1 MATVNKNLSDYD
13 KNSIPN
19 AKDFR
24 FGIVV
29 SEWNDSITE
38 GLYRGA
44 IEALLEN
51 QVPAQHIIRW
61 NVPGSF
67 ELIYGSKK
75 MLQTQNVD
83 AVIAIGCVIQGQT
96 KHFDFVC
103 EGVTQGIKDLNVQT
117 DIPVIFCVL
126 TDNTM
131 QQSID
136 RSGGIHGNKGTE
148 AAIAAIKMAYIRQQA
163 SFSHQIDSQHLLSA
177 GSIQLKEGTPL
188 ELKE

>member
-1 MATVNKNLSDYD
+1 MATINKNLSVYE
-13 KNSIPN
+13 KSTLPN

-24 FGIVV
+24 FGVVV
-29 SEWNDSITE
+29 SEWNENITE
-38 GLYRGA
+38 GLYKGA
-44 IEALLEN
+44 EEAFLDNE
-51 QVPAQHIIRW
+51 VPAENIIRW

-67 ELIYGSKK
+67 ELIYGCKK

-83 AVIAIGCVIQGQT
+83 AVIAVGCVIQGET

-103 EGVTQGIKDLNVQT
+103 EGVTQGVKDLNVNS

-136 RSGGIHGNKGTE
+136 RSGGKHGNKGTE

-163 SFSHQIDSQHLLSA
+163 TLTHDYVKPPLLST
-177 GSIQLKEGTPL
+177 GQLQIEDSSLKL
-188 ELKE
+188 EE

>member
-13 KNSIPN
+13 KNTVPD
-19 AKDFR
+19 ARKFR

-29 SEWNDSITE
+29 AEWNDTITE
-38 GLYRGA
+38 GLYNGA
-44 IEALLEN
+44 FQALLDNE
-51 QVPAQHIIRW
+51 VPSGQIIRW

-67 ELIYGSKK
+67 ELIYGAKK
-75 MLQTQNVD
+75 MLQTQSVD
-83 AVIAIGCVIQGQT
+83 AVIVIGCVIQGQT

-163 SFSHQIDSQHLLSA
+163 SLSHSFNNQQLLATGAIQID
-177 GSIQLKEGTPL
+177 EGTPL